1 MAAKQAVPPR
11 RRRERPE
18 RLLER
23 YGVRP
28 TPQRVAVL
36 GELIEPDDVTAQ
48 ELHRRLGAAGAG
60 SGSQRST
67 GRSRSFATRG
77 SSTSSAHHP
86 GELCYRVCPD
96 QHHHHLVCTG
106 CHRVVELVGCDL
118 EPNLQQVAASHG
130 FIATGHRLEVNGLC
144 PVPLTP
150 AAPRKAR
157 TARRSG
163 GEPAIGIWQLA
174 RQARRAGAG
183 SRSGATRYRFSSP
196 PAAASLPTPAV
207 GPG

>member
-77 SSTSSAHHP
+77 SSTSSAIIP
-86 GELCYRVCPD
+86 ASSAIASAPISTITISSVRAAIGLSSSWDATSSRTFSRLLPPTASSPRGTAWKS
-96 QHHHHLVCTG
+96 TG
-106 CHRVVELVGCDL
+106 CARCHDSGCTTEGSYRSPERRRASYRHLATSHDKPVGL
-118 EPNLQQVAASHG
+118 A
-130 FIATGHRLEVNGLC
+130 
-144 PVPLTP
+144 P
-150 AAPRKAR
+150 ARGA
-157 TARRSG
+157 ARRDIDSHR
-163 GEPAIGIWQLA
+163 PR
-174 RQARRAGAG
+174 RQRHCPRR
-183 SRSGATRYRFSSP
+183 P
-196 PAAASLPTPAV
+196 
-207 GPG
+207 